1 MSGEVISLNVGG
13 TIFTT
18 TVSTLTQYPDSMLA
32 AMFDPESERPPARE
46 DGQGNYFIDG
56 EPEPF
61 KFILRFLRRGKL
73 SEDIV
78 GCSLEQVEWEADYFG
93 LGELLKI
100 IGERKKAEKRRAE
113 EKEIEECEEKAAE
126 MRKRLA
132 DAMKMHNDCKSCN
145 RHSCDVCFQASES
158 ACKYRS
164 LAREYEKKAADLRG
178 QK

>member
-1 MSGEVISLNVGG
+1 MG
-13 TIFTT
+13 
-18 TVSTLTQYPDSMLA
+18 
-32 AMFDPESERPPARE
+32 
-46 DGQGNYFIDG
+46 
-56 EPEPF
+56 
-61 KFILRFLRRGKL
+61 
-73 SEDIV
+73 
-78 GCSLEQVEWEADYFG
+78 ADYFG
-93 LGELLKI
+93 LEELLKI
-100 IGERKKAEKRRAE
+100 IGERKKAEKRRAEEKEKAEKRRAE